1 MAATLEQ
8 LQDLENAIA
17 LGALTVRDR
26 VGRTITY
33 RNLEEMRSIRDDLRR
48 ELGLDAGSSSSSGRR
63 RVWTHN
69 RGT

>member
-1 MAATLEQ
+1 MAATLTE
-8 LQDLENAIA
+8 LEDLEKAIRQGV
-17 LGALTVRDR
+17 LVVRDR

-33 RNLEEMRSIRDDLRR
+33 RDLDEMRSIRDEIKR
-48 ELGLDAGSSSSSGRR
+48 ELGLDTGTASSRGRR